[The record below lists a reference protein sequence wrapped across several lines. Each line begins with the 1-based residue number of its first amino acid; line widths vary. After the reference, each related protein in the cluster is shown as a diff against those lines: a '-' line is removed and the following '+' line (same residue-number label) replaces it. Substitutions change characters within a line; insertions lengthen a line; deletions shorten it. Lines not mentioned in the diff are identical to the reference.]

1 MRELVRSLP
10 ADLAFAPIVF
20 VRNLAVTAG
29 CYLAALGYLAG
40 AYDFG
45 CSIRSWTGGSPAARP
60 WSAAGWGLASMIL
73 VVLGLGLTGLLFRP
87 VLWFLL
93 GAHVLRGA
101 RMVAGR
107 GIALPSWNTLSPGLW
122 LLPVVPWLV
131 AGPLLPP
138 TNVDTLG
145 GHLGLPALWLLAH
158 KVTAFAGNPYYSYP
172 LGFERAALPLYATLG
187 TGSVNAFT
195 VLLLAAAAGALA
207 TALKTGA
214 PAYASWGGWLLFGC
228 GPVLA
233 NAWEGHPDTGLV
245 LASALGVLALLRGGA
260 ADLGLAAGLAVL
272 GKYTGIPVAA
282 TLVLAGLLRAGRPA
296 RRVAAAA
303 LAAVICLGL
312 NGPWLARNIEATGNP
327 VYPFGAGWFPSLRWT
342 AWNGSV
348 LWGTMRD
355 ASVAWGWT
363 FPEDGVRAYAALPW
377 TAARSIW
384 FAPHVLLLY
393 LLPLLLVV
401 RRTVILRGAR
411 VLAAQALLFAVLWA
425 VPAPKFGR
433 YLLPVVA
440 PVLGGW
446 LLSAGRSPI
455 GRGTRA
461 ALGAILL
468 LGGLGF
474 VAQIRPAGTEPE
486 RVLFGGQTTEAF
498 RRARLGVW
506 CDTVD
511 WINVHAPGG
520 RVVVIGHVYGYGLNA
535 PWLANDDAS
544 PPAFRLALGDDPDPG
559 RLRIGCRQAGVRWI
573 LYNPIRSAHRKD
585 WVRGNLTDAWL
596 AGYAEFWRRWTDLVR
611 PPDRFDDTGGWY
623 LYAVRRGAAPP
634 GGTRPRPW
642 LPGAE
647 CLQQDEL
654 EILHG
659 RVDRPRL
666 AAQERIMGD
675 FGIAWSQRALLSYR
689 IDRMP
694 ERAIHEEQEA
704 VRRGL
709 DTPWACGMAGFMLWT
724 SGRLAEAIPWE
735 RRVLALKPDMAESK
749 AILDDITRRTRR
761 GR

>member
-1 MRELVRSLP
+1 VT
-10 ADLAFAPIVF
+10 
-20 VRNLAVTAG
+20 TAG
-29 CYLAALGYLAG
+29 CFLAALGYLAG
-40 AYDFG
+40 SSG
-45 CSIRSWTGGSPAARP
+45 IGRRIRAWSRGSPAARP
-60 WSAAGWGLASMIL
+60 WSAAGWGVAALMLA
-73 VVLGLGLTGLLFRP
+73 VLGLGLSGLLFRT
-87 VLWFLL
+87 VLWGLL
-93 GAHVLRGA
+93 LAVLLSGALEA
-101 RMVAGR
+101 AGR
-107 GIALPSWNTLSPGLW
+107 RLPVPSAAALRPGIW
-122 LLPVVPWLV
+122 LLPALPWLV

-158 KVTAFAGNPYYSYP
+158 KITAFAGNPYYSYP

-187 TGSVNAFT
+187 TGCVNAFT
-195 VLLLAAAAGALA
+195 VLLLAVAASAVAM
-207 TALKTGA
+207 ALKPGV
-214 PAYASWGGWLLFGC
+214 PALASWGGWLLFGC
-228 GPVLA
+228 GPILA

-260 ADLGLAAGLAVL
+260 ADLGLAAGLVCL

-282 TLVLAGLLRAGRPA
+282 TLLLAGLLRIGPPA
-296 RRVAAAA
+296 RRLGGAAI
-303 LAAVICLGL
+303 AAVVCLGL
-312 NGPWLARNIEATGNP
+312 NLPWLARNVIATGNP
-327 VYPFGAGWFPSLRWT
+327 VYPFGAGWWPSLRWT
-342 AWNGSV
+342 AWNGTV

-363 FPEDGVRAYAALPW
+363 FPEDGVKAFAALPW

-393 LLPLLLVV
+393 CLPLVLVA
-401 RRTVILRGAR
+401 RRTALPRGAR
-411 VLAAQALLFAVLWA
+411 LVAAQALLFAVFWA

-433 YLLPVVA
+433 YLLPVV
-440 PVLGGW
+440 PPLLGGW
-446 LLSAGRSPI
+446 LLAAGRSPV
-455 GRGTRA
+455 GRWERGT
-461 ALGAILL
+461 LGAILL

-474 VAQIRPAGTEPE
+474 VAQIRVAGTEPE
-486 RVLFGGQTTEAF
+486 RVLLGGQSPEIF

-511 WINVHAPGG
+511 WINAHAPGG
-520 RVVVIGHVYGYGLNA
+520 RVIVIGHVYGYGLAA

-544 PPAFRLALGDDPDPG
+544 PPAFRLALGDDPDPT

-596 AGYAEFWRRWTDLVR
+596 EGYAEFWRRWTDLVR

-623 LYAVRRGAAPP
+623 LYAIRNGAAPP
-634 GGTRPRPW
+634 GATRPRPW

-666 AAQERIMGD
+666 VAQERIMGD

-689 IDRMP
+689 IDHRQD
-694 ERAIHEEQEA
+694 RAIREEREA

-724 SGRLAEAIPWE
+724 SGRLAEAVPWE
-735 RRVLALKPDMAESK
+735 NRVLALKPDMAEAR
-749 AILDDITRRTRR
+749 AILDDIDRRTRR